1 VRRDHSGCHGPLAKA
16 TGEQEQGKEMNM
28 GRTVG
33 LDEECCVG
41 CGVCAE
47 LCPEVFE
54 MNEEA
59 IPPSWS
65 NTFSRRTAS
74 SFF

>member
-1 VRRDHSGCHGPLAKA
+1 
-16 TGEQEQGKEMNM
+16 MNM